1 MDLKERKPE
10 INLGLDKIQKFR
22 IVEFS
27 HTVINVLWGFA
38 KAAVFVPLAPTVFQL
53 SRRDQ

>member
-27 HTVINVLWGFA
+27 HTVINVLWGFT
-38 KAAVFVPLAPTVFQL
+38 KAAVFVPVASAVLQL
-53 SRRDQ
+53 SRRDR